1 MHLIWKNN
9 FEFVRFYLGE
19 KFFMEKKPV
28 NFVVKSAREA
38 ERELNAI
45 VEKGG
50 AEFDIGINPEYVI
63 TVTKKSDGTTEKEKE
78 RVYRFIGFVNM
89 MVGPEL
95 DSLNAVKEE
104 MKATKK
110 EREEMN
116 RTLNVMNKSAF
127 APISI
132 LLLCVAIFTLVFG
145 ILTLAKVLPL
155 PAGQLPIAVVL
166 TVVGVLALA
175 GSIVLAVLRSN
186 KKKALLERKDEILKQ
201 DQELKEKESSVNN
214 RTPQWYK
221 DALWKAE
228 GNVVKNASQRHELR
242 K

>member
-1 MHLIWKNN
+1 
-9 FEFVRFYLGE
+9 
-19 KFFMEKKPV
+19 MEKKPI

-38 ERELNAI
+38 EKELNAI

-50 AEFDIGINPEYVI
+50 SEFDFGINPEYVT
-63 TVTKKSDGTTEKEKE
+63 TVTKKSDGTTETEKE
-78 RVYRFIGFVNM
+78 RVYRIIGFVNM
-89 MVGPEL
+89 VTGPEL
-95 DSLNAVKEE
+95 DALNNVKDE

-132 LLLCVAIFTLVFG
+132 FLLAVAVFTLAFG

-155 PAGQLPIAVVL
+155 PAGQLPIAIVL

-201 DQELKEKESSVNN
+201 DQDLKEKESSVSN

-221 DALWKAE
+221 DALWTSE
-228 GNVVKNASQRHELR
+228 GNTFKNSSQRHTL
-242 K
+242 KDK

>member
-1 MHLIWKNN
+1 
-9 FEFVRFYLGE
+9 
-19 KFFMEKKPV
+19 MEKKPV
-28 NFVVKSAREA
+28 NFVVHNAQEA
-38 ERELNAI
+38 AKELNAI

-50 AEFDIGINPEYVI
+50 YNFDFGINNEYVT
-63 TVTKKSDGTTEKEKE
+63 TVTKNSDGSTTSEKQ
-78 RVYRFIGFVNM
+78 RVYRIIGFVDTY
-89 MVGPEL
+89 VGEEL

-132 LLLCVAIFTLVFG
+132 LLLAGAIITLTLG

-155 PAGQLPIAVVL
+155 PAGQIPIAIVL

-186 KKKALLERKDEILKQ
+186 KKKALLEKKDEILKQ
-201 DQELKEKESSVNN
+201 DEDLKEKERNIDS

-221 DALWKAE
+221 DALWT
-228 GNVVKNASQRHELR
+228 ASGDTFQNKSQKHTL
-242 K
+242 KK

>member
-1 MHLIWKNN
+1 
-9 FEFVRFYLGE
+9 
-19 KFFMEKKPV
+19 MEKKPV
-28 NFVVKSAREA
+28 NFVVHNAQEA
-38 ERELNAI
+38 AKELNAI

-50 AEFDIGINPEYVI
+50 YNFDFGINNEYVT
-63 TVTKKSDGTTEKEKE
+63 TVTKNSDGSTTSEKQ
-78 RVYRFIGFVNM
+78 RVYRIIGFVDTY
-89 MVGPEL
+89 VGEEL

-132 LLLCVAIFTLVFG
+132 LLLCVAIITLTLG

-155 PAGQLPIAVVL
+155 PAGQIPIAIVL
-166 TVVGVLALA
+166 VVVGVLALA
-175 GSIVLAVLRSN
+175 GSIVLAVFRSK

-201 DQELKEKESSVNN
+201 DEDLKEKERNIDS
-214 RTPQWYK
+214 RTPEWYK
-221 DALWKAE
+221 DALWTAE
-228 GNVVKNASQRHELR
+228 GNVFKNKSQRHEL
-242 K
+242 KK

>member
-1 MHLIWKNN
+1 
-9 FEFVRFYLGE
+9 
-19 KFFMEKKPV
+19 MEKKPI

-38 ERELNAI
+38 EKELNAI

-50 AEFDIGINPEYVI
+50 SEFDFGINPEYVT
-63 TVTKKSDGTTEKEKE
+63 TVTKKSDGTTETEKE
-78 RVYRFIGFVNM
+78 RVYRIIGFVNM
-89 MVGPEL
+89 VTGPEL
-95 DSLNAVKEE
+95 DALNNVKDE

-132 LLLCVAIFTLVFG
+132 FLLAVAVFTLVFG

-155 PAGQLPIAVVL
+155 PAGQLPIAIVL

-186 KKKALLERKDEILKQ
+186 KKKALLERKEEILKQ
-201 DQELKEKESSVNN
+201 DQDLKEKESSVSN

-221 DALWKAE
+221 DALWTSE
-228 GNVVKNASQRHELR
+228 GNTFKNSSQRHTL
-242 K
+242 KDK

>member
-1 MHLIWKNN
+1 
-9 FEFVRFYLGE
+9 
-19 KFFMEKKPV
+19 MEKKPV
-28 NFVVKSAREA
+28 NFVVHNAQEA
-38 ERELNAI
+38 AKRLNEI

-50 AEFDIGINPEYVI
+50 YNFDFGINNEYVT
-63 TVTKKSDGTTEKEKE
+63 TVTKNSDGSTTSEKQ
-78 RVYRFIGFVNM
+78 RVYRIIGFVDTY
-89 MVGPEL
+89 VGEEL

-132 LLLCVAIFTLVFG
+132 LLLAVAIITLTLG

-155 PAGQLPIAVVL
+155 PAGQIPIAIVL

-186 KKKALLERKDEILKQ
+186 KKKALLEKKDEILKQ
-201 DQELKEKESSVNN
+201 DEDLKEKERNIDS

-221 DALWKAE
+221 DALWTASGKTFR
-228 GNVVKNASQRHELR
+228 NAFQQHTL
-242 K
+242 KD

>member
-1 MHLIWKNN
+1 
-9 FEFVRFYLGE
+9 
-19 KFFMEKKPV
+19 MEKKPI

-38 ERELNAI
+38 EKELNAI

-50 AEFDIGINPEYVI
+50 SEFDFGINPEYVT
-63 TVTKKSDGTTEKEKE
+63 TVTKKSDGTTETEKE
-78 RVYRFIGFVNM
+78 RVYRIIGFVNM
-89 MVGPEL
+89 VTGPEL
-95 DSLNAVKEE
+95 DALNNVKDE

-132 LLLCVAIFTLVFG
+132 FLLAVAVFTLVFG

-155 PAGQLPIAVVL
+155 PAGQLPIAIIL

-175 GSIVLAVLRSN
+175 GSVVLAVLRSQ

-201 DQELKEKESSVNN
+201 DQDLKEKESSVSS

>member
-1 MHLIWKNN
+1 
-9 FEFVRFYLGE
+9 
-19 KFFMEKKPV
+19 MEKKPI

-38 ERELNAI
+38 EKELNAI

-50 AEFDIGINPEYVI
+50 SEFDFGINPEYVT
-63 TVTKKSDGTTEKEKE
+63 TVTKKSDGTTETEKE
-78 RVYRFIGFVNM
+78 RVYRIIGFVNM
-89 MVGPEL
+89 VTGPEL
-95 DSLNAVKEE
+95 DALNNVKDE
-104 MKATKK
+104 MKAVKK

-132 LLLCVAIFTLVFG
+132 FLLAVAVFTLVFG

-155 PAGQLPIAVVL
+155 PAGQLPIAIVL

-186 KKKALLERKDEILKQ
+186 KKKALLERKEEILKQ
-201 DQELKEKESSVNN
+201 DQDLKEKESSVSN

-221 DALWKAE
+221 DALWTSE
-228 GNVVKNASQRHELR
+228 GNTFKNSSQRHTL
-242 K
+242 KDK

>member
-1 MHLIWKNN
+1 
-9 FEFVRFYLGE
+9 
-19 KFFMEKKPV
+19 MEKKPI

-38 ERELNAI
+38 EKELNAI

-50 AEFDIGINPEYVI
+50 SEFDFGINPEYVTTI
-63 TVTKKSDGTTEKEKE
+63 TKKSDGTTETEKE
-78 RVYRFIGFVNM
+78 RVYRIIGFVNM
-89 MVGPEL
+89 VTGPEL
-95 DSLNAVKEE
+95 DALNNVKDE
-104 MKATKK
+104 MKAVKK

-132 LLLCVAIFTLVFG
+132 FLLAVAVFTLVFG

-155 PAGQLPIAVVL
+155 PAGQLPIAIVL

-201 DQELKEKESSVNN
+201 DQDLKEKESSVSS

-221 DALWKAE
+221 DALWTSE
-228 GNVVKNASQRHELR
+228 GNTFKNASQRHTL
-242 K
+242 KDK

>member
-1 MHLIWKNN
+1 
-9 FEFVRFYLGE
+9 
-19 KFFMEKKPV
+19 MEKKPI

-38 ERELNAI
+38 EKELNAI

-50 AEFDIGINPEYVI
+50 SEFDFGINPEYVT
-63 TVTKKSDGTTEKEKE
+63 TVTKKSDGTTETEKE
-78 RVYRFIGFVNM
+78 RVYRIIGFVNM
-89 MVGPEL
+89 VTGPEL
-95 DSLNAVKEE
+95 DALNNVKDE
-104 MKATKK
+104 MKAVKK

-132 LLLCVAIFTLVFG
+132 FLLAVAVFTLVFG

-155 PAGQLPIAVVL
+155 PAGQLPIAIVL

-175 GSIVLAVLRSN
+175 GSIVLAVLRSQ
-186 KKKALLERKDEILKQ
+186 KKKTLLARKDEILKQ
-201 DQELKEKESSVNN
+201 DQDLKEKESSVSN

-221 DALWKAE
+221 DALWTSE
-228 GNVVKNASQRHELR
+228 GNTFKNASQRHTL
-242 K
+242 KDK